1 MPHDIRMLTPV
12 HPGPFL
18 REEVI
23 APLGL
28 TVSKG
33 AEILG
38 VTRAALSSV
47 LNGRAGLSPE
57 MALRVEKAFG
67 LSMETLLRMQT
78 NYDIAR
84 TRLRSDQIK
93 VTRFD
98 PAVGGKRL

>member
-1 MPHDIRMLTPV
+1 MPQDIRMLNPV

-18 REEVI
+18 REEVM

-28 TVSKG
+28 TVTKG

-38 VTRAALSSV
+38 VTRAALSTV
-47 LNGRAGLSPE
+47 LNGRANLSPE

-78 NYDIAR
+78 SYDIAR
-84 TRLRSDQIK
+84 TRLRADQIK
-93 VTRFD
+93 VARFA
-98 PAVGGKRL
+98 PAQPLVDR